1 MSLCVVARE
10 CNYDDVSR
18 WLKKYINIKIF
29 DFKLNFSSYILAN
42 NYILIRV
49 INITKYLKKLQSHFN
64 KTLDHCS
71 RMAWF
76 VEKRYI
82 RRIYKKKNNTDLS
95 HLFTFSFSI
104 DVSWKMSHLIP
115 LWNRGMRINH
125 INETLKISLEKE
137 AKEKKNR
144 NSLLLRRTRQRNGG
158 NSSFSTCPVPKT
170 LDNIRENAFQR
181 GTAERRYSASFSASR
196 LRKFISCDDTAEHQL

>member
-1 MSLCVVARE
+1 MH
-10 CNYDDVSR
+10 
-18 WLKKYINIKIF
+18 IKIF
-29 DFKLNFSSYILAN
+29 GFKLDFSSYILAN

-49 INITKYLKKLQSHFN
+49 IQSLSTWRDCSCNSTKYWIILREWLDSLESH
-64 KTLDHCS
+64 
-71 RMAWF
+71 
-76 VEKRYI
+76 
-82 RRIYKKKNNTDLS
+82 IYREFIKKKKENSTDLS
-95 HLFTFSFSI
+95 HLFTYSFSI
-104 DVSWKMSHLIP
+104 DVSLKTSHFIP

-137 AKEKKNR
+137 AKGKKNR
-144 NSLLLRRTRQRNGG
+144 NSLLLGRTRQRNGG

>member
-1 MSLCVVARE
+1 MH
-10 CNYDDVSR
+10 
-18 WLKKYINIKIF
+18 IKIF
-29 DFKLNFSSYILAN
+29 GFKLDFSSYILAN

-49 INITKYLKKLQSHFN
+49 IHVTKYLKRLQLQFN
-64 KTLDHCS
+64 KILDHSS

-76 VEKRYI
+76 VGKPYI
-82 RRIYKKKNNTDLS
+82 QRIYKKKKKNSTDLS
-95 HLFTFSFSI
+95 HLFTYSFSI
-104 DVSWKMSHLIP
+104 DVSLKTSHFIP

-137 AKEKKNR
+137 AKGKKNR
-144 NSLLLRRTRQRNGG
+144 NSLLLGRTRQRNGG